1 LTKPGS
7 KLNAQTESKT
17 MQPNFRKPP
26 FGSAVLGVLL
36 AVASIVWIAPNAFA
50 EFTGVKVKVDG
61 LACPLCAFGLEKKLA
76 QVAGVTNLSTDLKS
90 GTVNLSL
97 TKGASVSV
105 RSLDEAVRRAGF
117 TLESVS
123 VTAVGALKVENNRLL
138 LSVRH
143 SPQEFLLFEVSTRE
157 EQVQSGKQPKLLG
170 DATRSAL
177 QKLKQEGA
185 VVAVTGKIHDHTEGP
200 AGLSVEKYEAVK

>member
-1 LTKPGS
+1 VRL
-7 KLNAQTESKT
+7 
-17 MQPNFRKPP
+17 NFRTSP
-26 FGSAVLGVLL
+26 FGRVVPGVLL
-36 AVASIVWIAPNAFA
+36 ALASLVWIAPDACA
-50 EFTGVKVKVDG
+50 EFASVKVKVDG
-61 LACPLCAFGLEKKLA
+61 LACPLCAYGLEKKLA
-76 QVAGVTNLSTDLKS
+76 QLAGFTNVSTDLKS

-143 SPQEFLLFEVSTRE
+143 SPQEFLLLEASVRE
-157 EQVQSGKQPKLLG
+157 EQVHSGKQPKLLG

-177 QKLKQEGA
+177 QKLEREGA

>member
-1 LTKPGS
+1 MR
-7 KLNAQTESKT
+7 LNFKT
-17 MQPNFRKPP
+17 PP
-26 FGSAVLGVLL
+26 FGVAVLGALL
-36 AVASIVWIAPNAFA
+36 ALAGLVWSAPNARA
-50 EFTGVKVKVDG
+50 EFKAVKVKVAG
-61 LACPLCAFGLEKKLA
+61 LSCPFCAYGLEKKLS
-76 QVAGVTNLSTDLKS
+76 QVAGVTNVSTDLKS

-97 TKGASVSV
+97 AKGESVSV

-123 VTAVGALKVENNRLL
+123 VTAVGTLKVENNRLR

-143 SPQEFLLFEVSTRE
+143 SPQEFLIFEASARE
-157 EQVQSGKQPKLLG
+157 EQVPPGKQPKLLG
-170 DATRSAL
+170 DATQSAL

-185 VVAVTGKIHDHTEGP
+185 VVAVTGKIHDHTKGP

>member
-1 LTKPGS
+1 
-7 KLNAQTESKT
+7 
-17 MQPNFRKPP
+17 MQSNFRKSP
-26 FGSAVLGVLL
+26 FCDAVLGALLVL
-36 AVASIVWIAPNAFA
+36 ASLVWIAPDACA
-50 EFTGVKVKVDG
+50 EFTSVKVKVNG
-61 LACPLCAFGLEKKLA
+61 LACPLCAYGLEKKLS
-76 QVAGVTNLSTDLKS
+76 QVAGVTNVSTDLKS

-138 LSVRH
+138 LSVSH
-143 SPQEFLLFEVSTRE
+143 SPQKFLIFEASARE
-157 EQVQSGKQPKLLG
+157 EQVHSGKQTRLLG
-170 DATRSAL
+170 DATQSDLERL
-177 QKLKQEGA
+177 RQEGG

-200 AGLSVEKYEAVK
+200 ARLSVEKYEAVK

>member
-1 LTKPGS
+1 
-7 KLNAQTESKT
+7 
-17 MQPNFRKPP
+17 MQPNFRKTP
-26 FGSAVLGVLL
+26 FSNVGLGVLL
-36 AVASIVWIAPNAFA
+36 ALASFAWNAPNARA
-50 EFTGVKVKVDG
+50 EFKTVKVKVAG
-61 LACPLCAFGLEKKLA
+61 LSCPFCAYGLEKKLS
-76 QVAGVTNLSTDLKS
+76 QVAGVTNVSTDLKS

-97 TKGASVSV
+97 TEGESVSV

-123 VTAVGALKVENNRLL
+123 VTAVGALKVENNRLF

-143 SPQEFLLFEVSTRE
+143 SPQEFLLFEASARD
-157 EQVQSGKQPKLLG
+157 EQIPSGNQPKLLG
-170 DATRSAL
+170 DATQSAL

-185 VVAVTGKIHDHTEGP
+185 VVAVTGKIHDHTKGP